1 MGINKYNAEG
11 YYDPTAYEG
20 LRNAEAEARKLKI
33 NYPTGYMELNLDCF
47 FPCPLDKA
55 RKIFLLIH
63 KYSSEADKDR
73 LIVFLHGLESRYF
86 AQMQK
91 CADKATSYPA
101 KSEECREYTSRFK
114 EARRLRQRTARNIEL
129 FTAGR
134 EGKWK

>member
-1 MGINKYNAEG
+1 MGISKYNAEG

-20 LRNAEAEARKLKI
+20 LRQADVNARKLKI
-33 NYPTGYMELNLDCF
+33 TYPTGYMELNLDYF

-55 RKIFLLIH
+55 RKVFSLIH
-63 KYSSEADKDR
+63 RYSSGADIDR
-73 LIVFLHGLESRYF
+73 LLAFLHGLERRYF
-86 AQMQK
+86 AQMQEY
-91 CADKATSYPA
+91 ADKATSHPA

-134 EGKWK
+134 EGK

>member
-1 MGINKYNAEG
+1 MGISKYNAEG

-20 LRNAEAEARKLKI
+20 IRQADANARKLKI

-55 RKIFLLIH
+55 RKVFALIH
-63 KYSSEADKDR
+63 RYSLEADKDR
-73 LIVFLHGLESRYF
+73 LLAFLHGLESRYG

-101 KSEECREYTSRFK
+101 KSEEYREYTSRFK

-134 EGKWK
+134 EGK

>member
-1 MGINKYNAEG
+1 MGISKYNAEG

-20 LRNAEAEARKLKI
+20 IRQADANARKLKI

-55 RKIFLLIH
+55 RKVFALIH
-63 KYSSEADKDR
+63 RYSSEVDKDR
-73 LIVFLHGLESRYF
+73 LLAFLYGLESRYG
-86 AQMQK
+86 AQMQEY
-91 CADKATSYPA
+91 ADKAMCYPE
-101 KSEECREYTSRFK
+101 KTEEYREYTSRFK

-134 EGKWK
+134 KGK

>member
-1 MGINKYNAEG
+1 LGINKYNAEG